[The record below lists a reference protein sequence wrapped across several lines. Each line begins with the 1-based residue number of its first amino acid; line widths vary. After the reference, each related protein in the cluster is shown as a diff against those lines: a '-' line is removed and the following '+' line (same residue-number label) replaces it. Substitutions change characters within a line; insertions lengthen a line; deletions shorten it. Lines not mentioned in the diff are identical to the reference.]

1 MNTQVMDSKNK
12 YSKYLPLAGAG
23 AVTVALST
31 QPAQASGG
39 GSDPISGVTTA
50 ITNTQTAIGGL
61 GALIG
66 VVALIVGAVKVK
78 AMLKRS

>member
-1 MNTQVMDSKNK
+1 MNTQVMDNKNK

-23 AVTVALST
+23 ALTVALST
-31 QPAQASGG
+31 QPAKASG
-39 GSDPISGVTTA
+39 GSDPISDVTTA

-61 GALIG
+61 GSLIG
-66 VVALIVGAVKVK
+66 VIALIVGALKVK